1 MNAQKSQRKT
11 NQRLPISTTLL
22 FLMLFCG
29 CASPK
34 AQFQTQKLPA
44 YSGKLEK
51 VMIVFMEQDT
61 SQFVEKN
68 FLDQLA
74 QALAYSLAQREIPSA
89 TVRIPKTTLDREESI
104 IVASKHFYPKHLI
117 FLGFTNLDRHWF
129 GSPVH
134 GHYETSVTLEF
145 EIKETTSKTTAWP
158 SVWRADASFPSPPTP
173 KDAAQQLIHQLVAE
187 GLL

>member
-1 MNAQKSQRKT
+1 MKISH
-11 NQRLPISTTLL
+11 RLLISTMSLIL
-22 FLMLFCG
+22 FGG

-34 AQFQTQKLPA
+34 AQFQTQKLPS

-74 QALAYSLAQREIPSA
+74 QALAYALAQREIPSA
-89 TVRIPKTTLDREESI
+89 TVRIPKTTLDREQSI
-104 IVASKHFYPKHLI
+104 ITASKHFYPKHLI
-117 FLGFTNLDRHWF
+117 FLGFTNLNRHWS

-134 GHYETSVTLEF
+134 GHEETSVTLEF
-145 EIKETTSKTTAWP
+145 EIKDSSKTSAWP

-173 KDAAQQLIHQLVAE
+173 KDAAQQLIHQLSAE